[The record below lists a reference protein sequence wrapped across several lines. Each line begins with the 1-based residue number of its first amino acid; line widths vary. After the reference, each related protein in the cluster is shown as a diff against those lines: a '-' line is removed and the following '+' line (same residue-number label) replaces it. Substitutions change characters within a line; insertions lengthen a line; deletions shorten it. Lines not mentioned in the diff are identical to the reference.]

1 MPNAAQPAAALR
13 DRAERH
19 VFAALAELPA
29 IERRVLA
36 LLELTDADR
45 AATARDTGL
54 DEQGVRE
61 AAARARKALRRSRAP
76 LSAGGRCEHAELLL
90 SDRIDGTIDW
100 RDGRWLDIHLDRC
113 PRCREHEALL
123 EEARSEL
130 RATFVAEPE
139 EPVAAPEPPRPDE
152 RARLRVVPEP
162 WTDEEASPPEAP
174 PPLPAV
180 PEEPARALATRR
192 AAALRAAKVVAAV
205 LLVAAVIAAIV
216 LGISRLGGGDAGQIA
231 PWAHPDA
238 PVVHPSPISGQ

>member
-36 LLELTDADR
+36 LLELADADR

-54 DEQGVRE
+54 DEQGVRD
-61 AAARARKALRRSRAP
+61 AAARARKALRRARAP

-123 EEARSEL
+123 DEARTEL
-130 RATFVAEPE
+130 RAGFVAEPE
-139 EPVAAPEPPRPDE
+139 EPSAAPEPPRPDA
-152 RARLRVVPEP
+152 RARLRVVPEMP
-162 WTDEEASPPEAP
+162 ADESPPPEAP
-174 PPLPAV
+174 PPVPAV
-180 PEEPARALATRR
+180 AQEPALHPARR
-192 AAALRAAKVVAAV
+192 AAALRAARVVAAV
-205 LLVAAVIAAIV
+205 LIVAAVIAAIV
-216 LGISRLGGGDAGQIA
+216 FGISRLGAGD
-231 PWAHPDA
+231 D
-238 PVVHPSPISGQ
+238 

>member
-1 MPNAAQPAAALR
+1 MPNAAQPATALR

-36 LLELTDADR
+36 LLELADADR

-54 DEQGVRE
+54 DEQGARH
-61 AAARARKALRRSRAP
+61 AAARARRALRRARGRLA
-76 LSAGGRCEHAELLL
+76 AGGRCQHAELLL

-139 EPVAAPEPPRPDE
+139 EPVAAPEPSRPDE

-162 WTDEEASPPEAP
+162 STDEEVPPEPP

-180 PEEPARALATRR
+180 PEEPARDLATRR
-192 AAALRAAKVVAAV
+192 AAALRAAKIVAAV

-216 LGISRLGGGDAGQIA
+216 FGISRLGGGGAGQIA